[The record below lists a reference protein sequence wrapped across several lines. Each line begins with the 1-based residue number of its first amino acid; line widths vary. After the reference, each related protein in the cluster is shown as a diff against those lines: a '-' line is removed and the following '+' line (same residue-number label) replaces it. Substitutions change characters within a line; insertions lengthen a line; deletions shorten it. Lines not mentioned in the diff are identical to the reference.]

1 MCSRF
6 YLDVTFEE
14 LLTRY
19 DIRRLEADYAPRTEI
34 FPTDPILAITQ
45 KTQDTFSTIQWGI
58 QQPYLKQVLINAR
71 TESLFEKA
79 MFKDLVLFN
88 KCIIPASGYFEWQT
102 QGKSKVK
109 HRIYH
114 GEDKLLSLAGL
125 YGIYTFQGVQKAMAV
140 ILTREASDELQII
153 HSRMPLVLTKEEE
166 VRYLKAEDPKSV
178 MTLLTDY
185 KAPALIAE
193 VC

>member
-1 MCSRF
+1 MCGRF

-19 DIRRLEADYAPRTEI
+19 DLRRLEADYAPRSEI

-45 KTQDTFSTIQWGI
+45 KAQDRFTAIQWGI

-71 TESLFEKA
+71 VESLFEKA
-79 MFKDLVLFN
+79 MFKNLVLLN
-88 KCIIPASGYFEWQT
+88 KCIIPASGYYEWQT
-102 QGKSKVK
+102 LGKTKVK
-109 HRIYH
+109 HRIH
-114 GEDKLLSLAGL
+114 LGEDKLLSLAGL
-125 YGIYTFQGVQKAMAV
+125 YGIYSFQGVQKVMSV
-140 ILTREASDELQII
+140 ILTREASEALQPI
-153 HSRMPLVLTKEEE
+153 HTRMPLVLTKEEE
-166 VRYLKAEDPKSV
+166 KQYLLVEDSKSIIA
-178 MTLLTDY
+178 LLSEY